1 MRGPLLRTILRGIK
15 DRAYVVIAHDVKDE
29 GKILDWMVRLDE
41 GEARDLGKAMLCKIE
56 EERKSPEI
64 PVITPLRK
72 WAKEC
77 EGLKAT
83 IFEIRRVGELDL
95 P

>member
-1 MRGPLLRTILRGIK
+1 MRGPLLGTILREIVERG
-15 DRAYVVIAHDVKDE
+15 YVVIVHDAE
-29 GKILDWMVRLDE
+29 NMGKILDWVIRRDE
-41 GEARDLGKAMLCKIE
+41 EGARDLGKAMLYKIE

-77 EGLKAT
+77 KELKAS
-83 IFEIRRVGELDL
+83 IFEIRKVGEIDR